1 MWNSV
6 DLYSMYSEGGGF
18 KYSRRTLIKG
28 LVDYFGGQ
36 VVLLSSPGSA
46 SILIFKTYCYF
57 PLQIADDG
65 NDKNLR
71 IVAVAT
77 KAEKLATVRNQ

>member
-6 DLYSMYSEGGGF
+6 DLYSMYSEGDGF
-18 KYSRRTLIKG
+18 KYSRTLIKG
-28 LVDYFGGQ
+28 LVDHFAGQ

-57 PLQIADDG
+57 LLQIADDG

-71 IVAVAT
+71 IVAAAA
-77 KAEKLATVRNQ
+77 KAEKLATIRNQ

>member
-46 SILIFKTYCYF
+46 SILIFKRIAIF
-57 PLQIADDG
+57 PYKLQMT
-65 NDKNLR
+65 
-71 IVAVAT
+71 VMT
-77 KAEKLATVRNQ
+77 KI